1 MPGGRIDREAWARE
15 LNELIARF
23 DPGPRWP
30 GNKSAFSRRVVYTTR
45 TIDRWLA
52 KQTDVEPDSV
62 RAVGER
68 LGFSEREQVDLLTR
82 IGYFTMPATANTP
95 VAEPEIPDP
104 YKDRVVRQIL
114 DDPNLTEA
122 QRAAL
127 VKIQLDR
134 MEVDFQRRLEEYERL
149 RQAFGGQAEAS

>member
-15 LNELIARF
+15 LTELIARF

-45 TIDRWLA
+45 TIDRWLS
-52 KQTDVEPDSV
+52 KETDVEPDSV
-62 RAVGER
+62 RAVADR
-68 LGFSEREQVDLLTR
+68 LGFTEQEQVELLTR
-82 IGYFTMPATANTP
+82 IGYFTAPRAESPA
-95 VAEPEIPDP
+95 VEPEIPDP

-114 DDPNLTEA
+114 ADPNLTDA
-122 QRAAL
+122 QRADL

-134 MEVDFQRRLEEYERL
+134 MTADFERRLADYEQL
-149 RQAFGGQAEAS
+149 RRAFGGQAEAS